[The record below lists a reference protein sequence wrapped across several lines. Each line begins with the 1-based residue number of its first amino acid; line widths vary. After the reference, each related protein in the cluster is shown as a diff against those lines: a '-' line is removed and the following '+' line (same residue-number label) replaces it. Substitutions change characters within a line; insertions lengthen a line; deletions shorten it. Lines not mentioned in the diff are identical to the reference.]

1 MPREHEDWVRQLYLT
16 HAPDLYRAA
25 RYRLQDPELAY
36 DLTQEVFLTLLD
48 KQAQVKHHPN
58 PAGWL
63 WKTLQYKLGHAFSRQ
78 AVRAK
83 YEAGQADPDWLP
95 APLPA
100 TGGTLDEILP
110 RQLPER
116 DRAEIVFSGRSN
128 VGKSSLINKLCNR
141 KSLARV
147 SSTPGKTATINFYTV
162 GGVYLVDLPGY
173 GYAKVAQGER
183 QRWDKLINSY
193 FERGRRCA
201 LLVQLLDSRHAPS
214 ADDEMMLEYL
224 AHHEVPFIAALTK
237 ADKLKKSQ
245 YAETAA
251 RFAEICAP
259 YGCRGVVLTSADN
272 GYGIP
277 ELRDVLDQFLAEG

>member
-25 RYRLQDPELAY
+25 RDRLQDPELAY

-83 YEAGQADPDWLP
+83 YEAGEADPDWLP

-116 DRAEIVFSGRSN
+116 DR
-128 VGKSSLINKLCNR
+128 
-141 KSLARV
+141 
-147 SSTPGKTATINFYTV
+147 
-162 GGVYLVDLPGY
+162 
-173 GYAKVAQGER
+173 
-183 QRWDKLINSY
+183 
-193 FERGRRCA
+193 
-201 LLVQLLDSRHAPS
+201 QLLKWPTRRA
-214 ADDEMMLEYL
+214 
-224 AHHEVPFIAALTK
+224 
-237 ADKLKKSQ
+237 
-245 YAETAA
+245 
-251 RFAEICAP
+251 
-259 YGCRGVVLTSADN
+259 
-272 GYGIP
+272 
-277 ELRDVLDQFLAEG
+277 

>member
-36 DLTQEVFLTLLD
+36 DLTQ
-48 KQAQVKHHPN
+48 VKHHPN

-83 YEAGQADPDWLP
+83 YEAGEADPDWLP

-116 DRAEIVFSGRSN
+116 DR
-128 VGKSSLINKLCNR
+128 
-141 KSLARV
+141 
-147 SSTPGKTATINFYTV
+147 
-162 GGVYLVDLPGY
+162 
-173 GYAKVAQGER
+173 
-183 QRWDKLINSY
+183 
-193 FERGRRCA
+193 
-201 LLVQLLDSRHAPS
+201 QLLKMAYEEGLTYEEISRR
-214 ADDEMMLEYL
+214 L
-224 AHHEVPFIAALTK
+224 
-237 ADKLKKSQ
+237 
-245 YAETAA
+245 
-251 RFAEICAP
+251 
-259 YGCRGVVLTSADN
+259 
-272 GYGIP
+272 GIP
-277 ELRDVLDQFLAEG
+277 PATCGTWLSRARKHCRAYLSHSPGFPD

>member
-116 DRAEIVFSGRSN
+116 DRPRPWGWPRCCRSSSPPGT
-128 VGKSSLINKLCNR
+128 GKFCSCSTR
-141 KSLARV
+141 KGCP
-147 SSTPGKTATINFYTV
+147 T
-162 GGVYLVDLPGY
+162 
-173 GYAKVAQGER
+173 
-183 QRWDKLINSY
+183 
-193 FERGRRCA
+193 RR
-201 LLVQLLDSRHAPS
+201 SPS
-214 ADDEMMLEYL
+214 
-224 AHHEVPFIAALTK
+224 VW
-237 ADKLKKSQ
+237 
-245 YAETAA
+245 
-251 RFAEICAP
+251 
-259 YGCRGVVLTSADN
+259 GCRFPPAAPGSTGPGSGAN
-272 GYGIP
+272 IT
-277 ELRDVLDQFLAEG
+277 

>member
-83 YEAGQADPDWLP
+83 YEAGQAAPDWLP

-116 DRAEIVFSGRSN
+116 DRQLLKMAYEEGLTYEEISRRLG
-128 VGKSSLINKLCNR
+128 I
-141 KSLARV
+141 
-147 SSTPGKTATINFYTV
+147 PPATCGTWLYR
-162 GGVYLVDLPGY
+162 
-173 GYAKVAQGER
+173 AR
-183 QRWDKLINSY
+183 QRCK
-193 FERGRRCA
+193 
-201 LLVQLLDSRHAPS
+201 H
-214 ADDEMMLEYL
+214 YL
-224 AHHEVPFIAALTK
+224 TL
-237 ADKLKKSQ
+237 S
-245 YAETAA
+245 
-251 RFAEICAP
+251 
-259 YGCRGVVLTSADN
+259 
-272 GYGIP
+272 
-277 ELRDVLDQFLAEG
+277 EGGNPVEKT